1 MKGNRAAL
9 AVVVVLVL
17 IAGGWWLFGRGGGSA
32 GIDLLGQ
39 LQAAEKRPASGT
51 FETVDADLNGQKH
64 KAIYTVPE
72 SRIIWKVT
80 VPDDAWLRV
89 LVGMKTESWAAEGD
103 GVLFRVGV
111 SDGRTYEELFTQHL
125 NPFRNTGDRKWVPVM
140 VDLSQY
146 AGEELQIIFNTNK
159 STPASIAAGNPVD
172 DRNDFALWGAPEII
186 TR

>member
-9 AVVVVLVL
+9 AAVVAVVLLVL
-17 IAGGWWLFGRGGGSA
+17 GWFLFNRGASNT

-39 LQAAEKRPASGT
+39 LQTAERRPPSGT
-51 FETVDADLNGQKH
+51 FDVIDANLNGESH
-64 KAIYTVPE
+64 KAVYTLPE
-72 SRIIWKVT
+72 SRITWKVR
-80 VPDDAWLRV
+80 VPEDAWLRV
-89 LVGMKTESWAAEGD
+89 LVGMKPESWTGEGD

-111 SDGRTYEELFTQHL
+111 SDGKNYEELFTQHL

-159 STPASIAAGNPVD
+159 STPASLAAGNPVD

>member
-9 AVVVVLVL
+9 AAVVAGAL
-17 IAGGWWLFGRGGGSA
+17 IVGGCGSNNS
-32 GIDLLGQ
+32 GIDLLGEFQ
-39 LQAAEKRPASGT
+39 GAEKRPAGGT
-51 FETVDADLNGQKH
+51 FQALDIDLNGEKH
-64 KAIYTVPE
+64 KAIYTLPE
-72 SRIIWKVT
+72 SRIIWRVT
-80 VPDDAWLRV
+80 VPEDAWLRV
-89 LVGMKTESWAAEGD
+89 LVGMKPESWTAEGD

-111 SDGRTYEELFTQHL
+111 SDGKNYEELFTQHL

-146 AGEELQIIFNTNK
+146 AGERMEIIFNTNK
-159 STPASIAAGNPVD
+159 STEASLKAGNPVD